1 MRTSPTPADIR
12 WIEVESLLRA
22 LGVEIVERAGSRVQL
37 VMGSESIV
45 VHRPHPRPEMRRD
58 TVRNILK
65 FMEMTGGDS

>member
-1 MRTSPTPADIR
+1 MRTSPTTADIR

-37 VMGSESIV
+37 VLGSDSIV
-45 VHRPHPRPEMRRD
+45 VHRPHPIPEMRRD

>member
-22 LGVEIVERAGSRVQL
+22 LGVEIVERAGPRVQV

-45 VHRPHPRPEMRRD
+45 VHRPHSRPELRRD

>member
-1 MRTSPTPADIR
+1 MRTSPTTADIR

-22 LGVEIVERAGSRVQL
+22 MGVEIVERAGSRVQL
-37 VMGSESIV
+37 VMGSDSIV

-65 FMEMTGGDS
+65 FMEMTEGDG

>member
-1 MRTSPTPADIR
+1 MRTSPTPADMR

-22 LGVEIVERAGSRVQL
+22 LGVEIVERAGSRVQVVL
-37 VMGSESIV
+37 GSNSIV

-65 FMEMTGGDS
+65 FMEMTGGGS

>member
-1 MRTSPTPADIR
+1 MK
-12 WIEVESLLRA
+12 VESLLRA

-45 VHRPHPRPEMRRD
+45 VHRPHLRPELRRD

>member
-12 WIEVESLLRA
+12 WVEVESLLRA
-22 LGVEIVERAGSRVQL
+22 MGVEIVERAGSRVQL
-37 VMGSESIV
+37 VMGPDSIV

>member
-1 MRTSPTPADIR
+1 MRTSPTPADTR

-45 VHRPHPRPEMRRD
+45 VHRPHPRPELRRD

>member
-12 WIEVESLLRA
+12 LTEVESLFRA

-45 VHRPHPRPEMRRD
+45 VHRPHSRPELRRD

-65 FMEMTGGDS
+65 FMEMTGGGS

>member
-37 VMGSESIV
+37 VLGSDSIV
-45 VHRPHPRPEMRRD
+45 AHRPHPRPEMRRD

-65 FMEMTGGDS
+65 LMEMTEGDS